1 MQEKRGK
8 GFLMGGP
15 AGTGASGPQ
24 EGDIRLRDERGNWH
38 VVQGIPLYPPPY
50 TDRST
55 TIAVIDSGILAD
67 HPQIRGL
74 IAEQEDFTGEG
85 PEDRIGHGTI
95 VAILALQARSAAPPE
110 FQNLPSPRIL
120 VAKVAGADGTVD
132 KHAVISAID
141 WAASRG
147 AGVVNLSL
155 GFIEGTDD
163 YSDLCSAIAKHPEV
177 LFVAAAG
184 NYGPDVRVYPAAC
197 AQGGAANIIS
207 VGTTNDWSG
216 KGDIQA
222 PGTVILKPL
231 EP

>member
-1 MQEKRGK
+1 MQEKKGK
-8 GFLMGGP
+8 GFLLGGP
-15 AGTGASGPQ
+15 AGTGANGPQ

-38 VVQGIPLYPPPY
+38 VVQGIPLYPPLY
-50 TDRST
+50 TDRSA

-95 VAILALQARSAAPPE
+95 VAILTLQARSAAPPE

-120 VAKVAGADGTVD
+120 VAKVADADGTVD

-163 YSDLCSAIAKHPEV
+163 YSDLCSAITKHPEV

-197 AQGGAANIIS
+197 AQDGAANIIS
-207 VGTTNDWSG
+207 VGTTDDWSG

-222 PGTVILKPL
+222 PGTVTLKPL